1 VSNHQ
6 EPGLPKS
13 VVPWWQ
19 DGKTIIKDTEEP
31 KEPYLL
37 SQGVS
42 HFFNTL
48 KDYLL
53 LPTQQADALECSETL
68 LDIMAWDRDI
78 KRFTNEPLALF
89 RKRVK
94 YALVNAKNS
103 GDVVGFIE
111 IFKRLGVGSVIVN
124 ERLGGRDWDIVSF
137 KLDDEQLS
145 VNNDLLAAIIR
156 QYGRTCRRYEFQV
169 THEVSLLRTVSAID
183 WQQTCS
189 VAVLED

>member
-1 VSNHQ
+1 MSNNQ
-6 EPGLPKS
+6 EPKLPKS

-19 DGKTIIKDTEEP
+19 DGKTIIKHPGKP
-31 KEPYLL
+31 KEPFLL

-78 KRFTNEPLALF
+78 KRFANEPLALF

-124 ERLGGRDWDIVSF
+124 ERLDGRNWDIVSF

-183 WQQTCS
+183 WQQNCS

>member
-1 VSNHQ
+1 MSNHQ

>member
-1 VSNHQ
+1 MSNNQ
-6 EPGLPKS
+6 EPELPKS

-19 DGKTIIKDTEEP
+19 DGKTIIKNPEKP
-31 KEPYLL
+31 KEPFLL

-78 KRFTNEPLALF
+78 KRFANEPLALF

-124 ERLGGRDWDIVSF
+124 ERLDGRNWDIVSF